1 MNIIQR
7 FERTVKNKID
17 PFRQFDERDRNY
29 SKKQLVAA
37 LILVDE
43 SASFVQLSGGQVI
56 RAGQKHNLLRPHAAQ
71 MIDHS
76 VYQGGACAN
85 PPEIGLNI
93 QFSHLSN
100 RVAIA

>member
-43 SASFVQLSGGQVI
+43 SASFVQLSGRQVI

-71 MIDHS
+71 MIDHFGD
-76 VYQGGACAN
+76 QCAACTN
-85 PPEIGLNI
+85 SPKIGLNI

-100 RVAIA
+100 RIAVA